1 MKRNWTRAFILWVIL
16 SSLIHLSFGQQF
28 HVSPKGNDNNPG
40 TINAP
45 LASFAA
51 AKIKVNEY
59 KKKPSIK
66 LGAIIV
72 WIHGGTYDLDSSF
85 TLSENDA
92 GTERNPVFWQAVPG
106 EKVRITGGRS
116 FSGKLFQKSLSQ
128 KISGQLTPEARAH
141 VLSVDL
147 KKQGIHNY
155 GTNKQYGHALPV
167 IPAPLELFFND
178 EPLPMACYPNSGYLK
193 VGKVIDPGSV
203 PRTGD
208 KSNRGAKFHYEDHR
222 IDKWAAKKDIWLQG
236 TFNYGFADDCI
247 EIASIDS
254 VKKIISLQSPHLYGV
269 ASGRDF
275 QQYVALNIPE
285 ELDSPGEWYLDRI
298 EGILYLWPPSD
309 FSTAVF
315 TVSILEQP
323 VIALKNTSYCTIK
336 GLVVEAGRG
345 MGIYMEN
352 TDHCEIRDCKV
363 RNMGTSGIF
372 MGQGAAAF
380 SDSLSID
387 DYDGHPVSGI
397 IGSLQN
403 HLYRYTAW
411 DRKAGHD
418 NAIISCEVYNTG
430 SGGIYLSGGTK
441 YDLKKGNNVVDNCKI
456 HDYNRRNKFTW
467 AGINVDGCG
476 NRVVHCEIYGS
487 DWQGIYVHGND
498 HLFEYNEIHHVTLN
512 SDDTSPWYIGRDPSD
527 RGNIIRYNYFHHCGN
542 AKRMNMGIYC
552 DDSSTGVTVFGNVF
566 YKMNT
571 THGVLFSNSGWHLLM
586 HNNIVVDPLSATA
599 EISAHYYTWAA
610 GQVNNMFGEKGLLR
624 KRLTENIHFDQPPYA
639 VRYPELLSY
648 LDTIVAGKEWKGMR
662 AFGNEMSGNVI
673 IGGPVEPVSLK
684 GGAYATIAAFNNY
697 VSKEDPGFVDMKG
710 GDFTLRRNSIVY
722 KRIKGFQPV
731 PFREMGLR
739 KPR

>member
-1 MKRNWTRAFILWVIL
+1 MKRNLHSVFILFVVLCSFAI
-16 SSLIHLSFGQQF
+16 SSFGQNF
-28 HVSPKGNDNNPG
+28 HVSPNGKDDNSG
-40 TINAP
+40 SLKYP

-51 AKIKVNEY
+51 ARIKVNEY
-59 KKKPSIK
+59 KKRQSLKPGTIT
-66 LGAIIV
+66 V
-72 WIHGGTYDLDSSF
+72 WIHGGTFDLDSSF
-85 TLSENDA
+85 ELSKMDA
-92 GTERNPVFWQAVPG
+92 GTKRNPIVWRAMPG
-106 EKVRITGGRS
+106 EEVHITGGRS
-116 FSGKLFQKSLSQ
+116 FSGKLFQK
-128 KISGQLTPEARAH
+128 KISKEFSDRLPLEARAH
-141 VLSVDL
+141 VMSVDL
-147 KKQGIHNY
+147 KKQGINNF
-155 GTNKQYGHALPV
+155 GENKQYGHALPV
-167 IPAPLELFFND
+167 IPAPLELFFNN
-178 EPLPMACYPNSGYLK
+178 EPMPIARYPNKGYLK
-193 VGKVIDPGSV
+193 VGKVVDAGSV
-203 PRTGD
+203 PRIGD
-208 KSNRGAKFHYEDHR
+208 KSRRGARFHYEDQR
-222 IDKWAAKKDIWLQG
+222 ISKWAGKKDIWLQG

-254 VKKIISLQSPHLYGV
+254 ADKLISLKSPHLYGV

-285 ELDSPGEWYLDRI
+285 ELDSPGEWYLDRE

-309 FSTAVF
+309 YATAEFS
-315 TVSILEQP
+315 VSILQQP

-336 GLVVEAGRG
+336 GLFVESGRG
-345 MGIYMEN
+345 MGIYLEN
-352 TDHCEIRDCKV
+352 TDHCAIRDCVV

-372 MGQGAAAF
+372 MGQGATAF

-387 DYDGHPVSGI
+387 DYDGWPVSGN

-418 NAIISCEVYNTG
+418 NLITGCEVYNTG

-441 YDLKKGNNVVDNCKI
+441 FDLKKGNNIVDNCKI

-476 NRVVHCEIYGS
+476 NTIVHCEIYGS

-527 RGNIIRYNYFHHCGN
+527 RGNIVRYNYFHHCGN
-542 AKRMNMGIYC
+542 ANRMNMGIYC

-586 HNNIVVDPLSATA
+586 RNNIVVEPMAATA

-610 GQVNNMFGEKGLLR
+610 GQAVSMFGEKGLLR
-624 KRLTENIHFDQPPYA
+624 RRLTGNVHFDKPPYSI
-639 VRYPELLSY
+639 RYPELLSY

-662 AFGNEMSGNVI
+662 SYGNELSGNVI
-673 IGGPVEPVSLK
+673 IGGPADPVSLK
-684 GGAYATIAAFNNY
+684 GGKYATIAAFNNY
-697 VSKEDPGFVDMKG
+697 VSNEDPGFVDMKG
-710 GDFTLRRNSIVY
+710 GDFTLKQSSIVF

-731 PFREMGLR
+731 PFGKMGLR